1 MIDEITESK
10 VMGLI
15 DKLDELL
22 PQLTVIRN
30 EINNTIS
37 AIKLIKGGIMPN
49 TDKTKLRII
58 TRAVLQYFDV
68 TLTQIQ
74 EKSRKS
80 DFIRPR
86 QILTCLLVNHTTLT
100 LTKIGVYTK
109 RDHAT
114 VIHTKKVL
122 SDSKDTKGELYKI
135 YSTLEK
141 DVLSIF
147 ELLEPSTSEES
158 TEES

>member
-68 TLTQIQ
+68 TSPRYRRNQ
-74 EKSRKS
+74 ER
-80 DFIRPR
+80 
-86 QILTCLLVNHTTLT
+86 VTLSGPD
-100 LTKIGVYTK
+100 K
-109 RDHAT
+109 
-114 VIHTKKVL
+114 
-122 SDSKDTKGELYKI
+122 
-135 YSTLEK
+135 YSP
-141 DVLSIF
+141 VF
-147 ELLEPSTSEES
+147 
-158 TEES
+158 